1 MLTWQ
6 DKEIKKKL
14 VDKLDIDFF
23 LNANAWRELQF
34 NNLGFEKW
42 AFAYS
47 KCFLYMEFQNL
58 ALQEIS
64 EMHIVTMI
72 TEYIFYVHVEFL
84 ERFQKTKTT
93 VQWV

>member
-42 AFAYS
+42 TFANS

-64 EMHIVTMI
+64 EMHIVTRI
-72 TEYIFYVHVEFL
+72 TEYILYVHVEFL
-84 ERFQKTKTT
+84 ERFKKTKTT
-93 VQWV
+93 EQWV